1 MLNKFINW
9 VRGKEEPAGKGNPS
23 MDFGRYSDNNKQSGK
38 VRRWKDADQLFKEK
52 KYAASVDAFFDYL
65 KDDVAGNVTY
75 IRDDNQVRF
84 EFYQGSKIIRGEI
97 KDNHLSADV

>member
-9 VRGKEEPAGKGNPS
+9 VRGREEPAGKGNPS

-65 KDDVAGNVTY
+65 KDDVAGNVLIYAMTTRY
-75 IRDDNQVRF
+75 ASSFTRDPRSF
-84 EFYQGSKIIRGEI
+84 AGK
-97 KDNHLSADV
+97 